1 MLTLVYDVLKEDMSD
16 GTKLAIIKEYDK
28 VLSLDLTV
36 KEEKTV
42 DEDLDKEINEKILL
56 RKKAKENKDFALAD
70 KIRDELLARG
80 IKLIDTREGT
90 IYELV

>member
-1 MLTLVYDVLKEDMSD
+1 MSD

-56 RKKAKENKDFALAD
+56 RKEAKKNKDFALAD

-90 IYELV
+90 TYELV